1 MCAGPRCFL
10 SPAFGELPDS
20 GCRSFSPIRICF
32 VVSKSAA
39 FSTMIESFGAESK
52 NFVIPAFFD
61 VALTDKLPRDGDSE
75 EMLDIIFDNIT
86 LDLGDTVWYE
96 AVCVKLNPQINNRK
110 SDNASFLT
118 RLQKSVDKTIQK
130 ALDALNA
137 LE

>member
-1 MCAGPRCFL
+1 
-10 SPAFGELPDS
+10 
-20 GCRSFSPIRICF
+20 
-32 VVSKSAA
+32 
-39 FSTMIESFGAESK
+39 MIEALGAESK

-61 VALTDKLPRDGDSE
+61 VALTDKLTRDGDSE

-96 AVCVKLNPQINNRK
+96 AVRVKLNPQINNRK

-118 RLQKSVDKTIQK
+118 RLQRSVDKTIQK